1 MGIECIVIVYGDI
14 FSLAAKNHMHNIF
27 SAFIAMYTE
36 ADDDDDDDDDDTEA
50 ELLGLQ
56 FNPVKDVGHLVHL
69 TRLEALG
76 LKVDGVTSEL
86 HSGA

>member
-1 MGIECIVIVYGDI
+1 MIVYGDI

-27 SAFIAMYTE
+27 SAFIAMY
-36 ADDDDDDDDDDTEA
+36 AEA
-50 ELLGLQ
+50 ELLGVQ

>member
-27 SAFIAMYTE
+27 SAFIAIY
-36 ADDDDDDDDDDTEA
+36 AEA

-56 FNPVKDVGHLVHL
+56 FNPVKDVGIWS
-69 TRLEALG
+69 TSPG
-76 LKVDGVTSEL
+76 LKPWV
-86 HSGA
+86 

>member
-1 MGIECIVIVYGDI
+1 MGIECIVIVYGDG
-14 FSLAAKNHMHNIF
+14 FSLAAKDHMHNIF
-27 SAFIAMYTE
+27 SAFIAMY
-36 ADDDDDDDDDDTEA
+36 TEA

-76 LKVDGVTSEL
+76 LKVGGVTSEL

>member
-1 MGIECIVIVYGDI
+1 MGIECKVIVYGDGFFPCGKKSYAQYI
-14 FSLAAKNHMHNIF
+14 VGIYA
-27 SAFIAMYTE
+27 
-36 ADDDDDDDDDDTEA
+36 EA

-56 FNPVKDVGHLVHL
+56 FNPVKDHPVHL

-86 HSGA
+86 HSGWCLNPKRI